1 MFIYGFSFTSHV
13 PLLLRVQYTYF
24 LLLKLFGERWP
35 LLHSTTQF
43 HPHSVRKNVRLL
55 IVSLRHSMPSVQLA
69 QPLYGGFPS
78 PVPAQSAQKLLRE
91 KEGLPLYLIH
101 NLRSV
106 NCVGAIRIFSCGS
119 RRTGQAVIR
128 NDFSF
133 GSHKIS
139 SVFNS
144 VQFVDRYLVEVY
156 HISDYMIGT
165 LLFLKR
171 KPQQGMRC
179 FRGMVVTLTERSS

>member
-91 KEGLPLYLIH
+91 KEGLPPLSDPQSQVGKLCRSNTHIFVREQTDGSSGDSGVTKSAPFLI
-101 NLRSV
+101 R
-106 NCVGAIRIFSCGS
+106 FSS
-119 RRTGQAVIR
+119 
-128 NDFSF
+128 
-133 GSHKIS
+133 
-139 SVFNS
+139 
-144 VQFVDRYLVEVY
+144 
-156 HISDYMIGT
+156 
-165 LLFLKR
+165 
-171 KPQQGMRC
+171 
-179 FRGMVVTLTERSS
+179 

>member
-1 MFIYGFSFTSHV
+1 MVGFLR
-13 PLLLRVQYTYF
+13 PCLL
-24 LLLKLFGERWP
+24 
-35 LLHSTTQF
+35 
-43 HPHSVRKNVRLL
+43 
-55 IVSLRHSMPSVQLA
+55 SLRKGCFVKKKV
-69 QPLYGGFPS
+69 Y
-78 PVPAQSAQKLLRE
+78 
-91 KEGLPLYLIH
+91 PLYLIH

-165 LLFLKR
+165 LLFLKKKAATR
-171 KPQQGMRC
+171 NAVLQRDGSHTHRTVVINQCRLLCLKLMKKDFIGQC
-179 FRGMVVTLTERSS
+179 FAKERE